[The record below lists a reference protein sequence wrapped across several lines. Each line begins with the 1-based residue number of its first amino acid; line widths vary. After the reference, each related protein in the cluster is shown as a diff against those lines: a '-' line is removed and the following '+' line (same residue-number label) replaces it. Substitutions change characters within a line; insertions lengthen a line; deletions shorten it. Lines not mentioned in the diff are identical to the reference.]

1 MGKMVGYS
9 EYKEL
14 LGDFINI
21 VKNTLGDQV
30 ISIILYGSVA
40 RGTAKT
46 DSDVDLLLILKEAAP
61 QYWKRLQPFFSI
73 LKEMKKQQSW
83 EKLEN
88 QGITPSLN
96 LLLLSLEEAKENR
109 YLYMDM
115 IEEAVILV
123 DTDGFFQGR
132 LESFRQRLEHL
143 GARKVKREGD
153 WFWELKPD
161 LKPEEK
167 IFL

>member
-1 MGKMVGYS
+1 MEGMIGYS

-14 LGDFINI
+14 LNDFIAI

-46 DSDVDLLLILKEAAP
+46 DSDVDLLVILKEAAS

-73 LKEMKKQQSW
+73 LKETRKHQSW
-83 EKLEN
+83 EKLEK
-88 QGITPSLN
+88 QGINPSLN
-96 LLLLSLEEAKENR
+96 LLLFSLEEANEDR

-115 IEEAVILV
+115 IEEALILL
-123 DTDGFFQGR
+123 DRESFFQSR
-132 LESFRQRLEHL
+132 LESFRQRLKNL
-143 GARKVKREGD
+143 GAKKVKRDGN

-161 LKPEEK
+161 LKPGEK
-167 IFL
+167 IFV